1 MQSPINIEF
10 LTHLLI
16 EIYPSTISDASYRRL
31 EGRQAAAKGRTQAE
45 VLAQKTMLGHIQDRL
60 QENTQLVA
68 SISSNAASIA
78 SLLKLGWLRRM
89 GFVVKEY
96 LADIMTVNMSMYQT
110 VIRIQAAIPYIS
122 QGPITEIFMLE
133 DAIGRTTPVTLQFI
147 NSWDAFDSVLETRF
161 SNLPGHLKIL
171 HKEFVLQERATMRD
185 ISRVGPWEGAILP
198 GQKIDM
204 SMVFTDTRSETRIPC
219 PGCSHTC
226 DNYSDAGTQWYV
238 SN

>member
-1 MQSPINIEF
+1 
-10 LTHLLI
+10 
-16 EIYPSTISDASYRRL
+16 
-31 EGRQAAAKGRTQAE
+31 
-45 VLAQKTMLGHIQDRL
+45 MLGHIQDRL
-60 QENTQLVA
+60 EENTQLVA
-68 SISSNAASIA
+68 SISSNAAGIA
-78 SLLKLGWLRRM
+78 SLLKLGWLKRM

-96 LADIMTVNMSMYQT
+96 LADIMTVNMSIYQT

-161 SNLPGHLKIL
+161 RNLPGHLKIL
-171 HKEFVLQERATMRD
+171 HKEFVLQERATRRD

-204 SMVFTDTRSETRIPC
+204 SMVFTDTKSETRIPC

-226 DNYSDAGTQWYV
+226 DNYSDTGTQWYV